1 MAIISKADVHLIVA
15 IFLGALIS
23 VQAWD
28 VRDRGIF
35 QDTFGVTPT
44 GTEDLSALAPQL
56 LETWAIP
63 FEVLSVVLLVGLV
76 GAIAI
81 AIKDDRLG
89 GEP

>member
-28 VRDRGIF
+28 VRGRGFF
-35 QDTFGVTPT
+35 QDTFGATPD
-44 GTEDLSALAPQL
+44 GTENLSALASGLFQS
-56 LETWAIP
+56 WAVP
-63 FEVLSVVLLVGLV
+63 FEALSLLLLVALI

-81 AIKDDRLG
+81 AIKDQEVER
-89 GEP
+89 